1 MTASQDSYD
10 NMEKKICT
18 KKDLYQNIYH
28 KAYMTKCYGSV
39 LLESRKLLEKISRS
53 VQK

>member
-18 KKDLYQNIYH
+18 KKDLYIRISI
-28 KAYMTKCYGSV
+28 TKPT
-39 LLESRKLLEKISRS
+39 
-53 VQK
+53 